1 MFDNI
6 ISNNKFFKKI
16 DETRFKRITMRKY
29 LLVIIPTFLCER
41 QDVSLRGEMKNI
53 NLNNF
58 TFRKFVQLFLL
69 V

>member
-41 QDVSLRGEMKNI
+41 
-53 NLNNF
+53 
-58 TFRKFVQLFLL
+58 
-69 V
+69 